1 VLSADEEG
9 KLLEFTYPLQYKGN
23 VIPVDG
29 KNIAGRVFISRRPY
43 ISNDVQ
49 KDKIHIFFSWL
60 IGGKV
65 MPVQK
70 MIVYPI
76 IFAEKVIALLK
87 IVKKGSDPQTAGAS
101 FKKSDIK
108 EIESIVN
115 TVLTLHVV
123 K

>member
-1 VLSADEEG
+1 ML
-9 KLLEFTYPLQYKGN
+9 
-23 VIPVDG
+23 
-29 KNIAGRVFISRRPY
+29 
-43 ISNDVQ
+43 
-49 KDKIHIFFSWL
+49 
-60 IGGKV
+60 
-65 MPVQK
+65 PVQK

-76 IFAEKVIALLK
+76 IFAERVIALLK
-87 IVKKGSDPQTAGAS
+87 IVKKGSDPQTAGAN

>member
-1 VLSADEEG
+1 M
-9 KLLEFTYPLQYKGN
+9 
-23 VIPVDG
+23 
-29 KNIAGRVFISRRPY
+29 FISKRPY

-65 MPVQK
+65 LPVQK
-70 MIVYPI
+70 MIVFPI
-76 IFAEKVIALLK
+76 IFADRVIALLK
-87 IVKKGSDPQTAGAS
+87 IVKKGSDPQTAGDS

-108 EIESIVN
+108 EIESVVN
-115 TVLTLHVV
+115 TLLTLHVV